1 MLNFNK
7 ELQNILE
14 VAIPVLIKKKEQ
26 LQIKIDSIQ
35 QKIKDK
41 QAKIAAKKGK
51 KS

>member
-26 LQIKIDSIQ
+26 LQKEKMDFEN
-35 QKIKDK
+35 
-41 QAKIAAKKGK
+41 GNY
-51 KS
+51 